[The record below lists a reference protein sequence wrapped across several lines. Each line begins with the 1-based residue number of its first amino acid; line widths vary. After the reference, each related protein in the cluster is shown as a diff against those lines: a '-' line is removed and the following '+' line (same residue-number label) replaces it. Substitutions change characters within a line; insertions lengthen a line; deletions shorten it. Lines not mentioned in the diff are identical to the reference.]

1 MTHRMMSSFLA
12 VSICFTFGTA
22 FSIVAAPADPC
33 ALLTPAQAGGA
44 LGGTVTAGKSVAG
57 NVCQWQQEGK
67 TGAALLKLDV
77 NVITTDRYA
86 RMKSVTAGTITNVGG
101 LGDDAYYSTLKTGAT
116 TITTLNI
123 KKGETA
129 VVIRVSGGE
138 KPVEEYQAKEKAV
151 AQAILPKL

>member
-1 MTHRMMSSFLA
+1 MIVSFFA
-12 VSICFTFGTA
+12 ISICLTFGSA

-33 ALLTPAQAGGA
+33 SLLTPAQAAGA
-44 LGGTVTAGKSVAG
+44 LGGTVTAGKPIASS
-57 NVCQWQQEGK
+57 VCQWQQEGK

-77 NVITTDRYA
+77 TLITPDRYA
-86 RMKSVTAGTITNVGG
+86 RMKSVTVGTVTNVGG

-123 KKGETA
+123 KKGGTA

-138 KPVEEYQAKEKAV
+138 KPAEEYQAKEKAV
-151 AQAILPKL
+151 AQALLPKL

>member
-1 MTHRMMSSFLA
+1 MTHRMMSSFSAIL
-12 VSICFTFGTA
+12 ICFTFGSA
-22 FSIVAAPADPC
+22 FSSVAAPADPC
-33 ALLTPAQAGGA
+33 ALLTPAQAGA
-44 LGGTVTAGKSVAG
+44 AIGGTVTAGKSITG

-67 TGAALLKLDV
+67 TGAALLKLDI
-77 NVITTDRYA
+77 NVITPDRYA
-86 RMKSVTAGTITNVGG
+86 RMKSVTVGTITNVGG

-151 AQAILPKL
+151 ALAILPKL